1 MTVLPIHLTELR
13 MSKSRNPSG
22 VNTKLANFRY
32 VDPDR
37 PGGLSSAS
45 RLDYLVRDEFAHDL
59 PRLRKVVEAIRRND
73 PQPEVER
80 ELDNSDES
88 ALEDRVLLRSHKP
101 REQNRTP
108 VKKRIDRATAEHGGL
123 TCEAREL
130 DFRATYGTLSDG
142 FIECHHT
149 VPVSELTPGRQTKV
163 GDLALLC
170 ANCHRMHH
178 RVKTVLNKWDH
189 APSSQR
195 RFLLRAGLASDVGKI
210 ITDILE
216 RGNPTAEA

>member
-1 MTVLPIHLTELR
+1 MTVLPIHPTELR

-37 PGGLSSAS
+37 PGGLSGAS
-45 RLDYLVRDEFAHDL
+45 RLDYLMRDEFAHDL

-88 ALEDRVLLRSHKP
+88 ALEDRVLLRSHKL
-101 REQNRTP
+101 REQSRTP

-123 TCEAREL
+123 TCDAREL
-130 DFRATYGTLSDG
+130 DFRATYGTLGDG

-149 VPVSELTPGRQTKV
+149 VPVSELTPVVRRRWAT
-163 GDLALLC
+163 LRSC
-170 ANCHRMHH
+170 AR
-178 RVKTVLNKWDH
+178 TVIGCTTG
-189 APSSQR
+189 SR
-195 RFLLRAGLASDVGKI
+195 RCSTNGTTLRPANDVLLLRAGLASDVGKI